1 MESSDKVLA
10 SREVLFD
17 QQIYL
22 LTFSWRV
29 EFVPKATHLWVNEMK
44 GCSWH
49 GSLSSIDIMYSPAA
63 LLYELLNPM
72 HGVCV
77 PLFSSQLVGR
87 DLQNFDEVQKSRF
100 DF

>member
-1 MESSDKVLA
+1 M
-10 SREVLFD
+10 
-17 QQIYL
+17 
-22 LTFSWRV
+22 
-29 EFVPKATHLWVNEMK
+29 PKATHLWVNEMK

-49 GSLSSIDIMYSPAA
+49 GSLFSIDIMYSPAA

>member
-1 MESSDKVLA
+1 M
-10 SREVLFD
+10 
-17 QQIYL
+17 
-22 LTFSWRV
+22 
-29 EFVPKATHLWVNEMK
+29 PKATHLWVNEMK

-100 DF
+100 DFLAGERTEHRLYNGRRSKGGLAI

>member
-1 MESSDKVLA
+1 M
-10 SREVLFD
+10 
-17 QQIYL
+17 
-22 LTFSWRV
+22 
-29 EFVPKATHLWVNEMK
+29 PKATHLWVNEMK

-49 GSLSSIDIMYSPAA
+49 GSLCCFSVAHRYLIYSLASP